1 MITKGFQN
9 SHRNKSNKTYIA
21 PYFLLQCSLEKLQ
34 EQEVVTVISSIVVQ
48 GENHI
53 FYELCGLARRNCENE
68 GSQVVRLSLEKV
80 EEVLVG

>member
-9 SHRNKSNKTYIA
+9 SHRIKSNKTYIA